1 MHLVSRTLTALS
13 LLGVFA
19 GATLAQT
26 ALTAGDLLILTRTN
40 NGTPDSFVFA
50 PLVDISAGTVIYFT
64 DNGWNGTTS
73 QFRGA
78 SATDGD
84 GNENFTKFT
93 AAAPVLAG
101 TLITSTDAA
110 FATSGTI
117 GAGLS
122 GSFANLAQ
130 STAGDQISAFQTTG
144 GDASVANPLFASGA
158 QTHLYVLDTTT
169 DGFEDATNSNQGNV
183 TPGLTLGSTAVTF
196 NPAPLAGTFGMV
208 NDGTARTPAQW
219 VAYASNS
226 ANWGNSA
233 TTTDLLMIV
242 PEPGTLALA
251 GLGLVGLAL
260 RRRRK

>member
-26 ALTAGDLLILTRTN
+26 SLTAGDLLIITRTN
-40 NGTPDSFVFA
+40 NGTPDSFKFV
-50 PLVDISAGTVIYFT
+50 PLVDITAGTVIYFT
-64 DNGWNGTTS
+64 DNGWTGS

-84 GNENFTKFT
+84 GNENLTKFT
-93 AAAPVLAG
+93 AAAPVSAG
-101 TLITSTDAA
+101 TLITSTDAT

-130 STAGDQISAFQTTG
+130 STAGDQINAFQTTG

-158 QTHLYVLDTTT
+158 QTHLYVLDDTN
-169 DGFEDATNSNQGNV
+169 GFENAANSNQGNV
-183 TPGLTLGSTAVTF
+183 TPGLTAGSTAVSF
-196 NPAPLAGTFGMV
+196 NPSPLAGTFGMV

-226 ANWGNSA
+226 ANWGNAA
-233 TTTDLLMIV
+233 TSGDLMMIV